1 MTSSGLLHNT
11 AELLASLL
19 SSRQTEAVA
28 DSTQC
33 GNSEGQL
40 SQSRSSLNKTMLALE
55 NDRIEFCSPSLSL
68 VHDDHLELGN
78 RKDAEMTA
86 LQMLSRPMGFD
97 ITERVDTTL
106 EKLLD
111 VGSLLLANTSE
122 SFAVL
127 VDSRLRAHAKFLSQH
142 GLSKSEE
149 NNGGAH
155 LLESKLETLL
165 EIGNR
170 VSIEEMESKVE
181 LVEAESTE
189 EEETSGSKVAISH
202 QTTLKL
208 RLESPDGSL
217 QAHSLVHFEVE
228 GFIVGRSE
236 SHYFLC
242 FASFD

>member
-1 MTSSGLLHNT
+1 MTSSDLLHNT

-19 SSRQTEAVA
+19 SSRQIGGK
-28 DSTQC
+28 SSQC
-33 GNSEGQL
+33 GDSKCQQT
-40 SQSRSSLNKTMLALE
+40 QSRTTVSKTLLARE

-78 RKDAEMTA
+78 RKEAEMTA
-86 LQMLSRPMGFD
+86 LQMLSRPMGFE
-97 ITERVDTTL
+97 ITEQLDTTT
-106 EKLLD
+106 EKLSD
-111 VGSLLLANTSE
+111 VGNLLIANTSE

-149 NNGGAH
+149 NHGGAH

-181 LVEAESTE
+181 LVEAESAE
-189 EEETSGSKVAISH
+189 EEEISGSKFAICH

-228 GFIVGRSE
+228 GFIVGTSG
-236 SHYFLC
+236 SDYCYLC
-242 FASFD
+242 FASFY